1 METKI
6 EYIDNADRERLLSEN
21 PGLSLIEDQIHFDG
35 NFLIFSGTPR
45 E

>member
-21 PGLSLIEDQIHFDG
+21 SSLSLIEDQIYLVG
-35 NFLIFSGTPR
+35 NFLIFSDTPR
-45 E
+45 G